1 LKFIF
6 SEFQKFENLSGV
18 VLRIFLSH
26 SLNWV
31 KTPVTTSSRTTQ
43 RMSLAPQMHKRMIKS
58 DYALPTG
65 NGWGHVAGTVSDDDN
80 DDVRLHQLMMSCASS
95 DDVMR
100 VN

>member
-1 LKFIF
+1 
-6 SEFQKFENLSGV
+6 
-18 VLRIFLSH
+18 
-26 SLNWV
+26 
-31 KTPVTTSSRTTQ
+31 
-43 RMSLAPQMHKRMIKS
+43 MAPQMHKRMIKS

-80 DDVRLHQLMMSCASS
+80 DDVRLQQLMMSCASS